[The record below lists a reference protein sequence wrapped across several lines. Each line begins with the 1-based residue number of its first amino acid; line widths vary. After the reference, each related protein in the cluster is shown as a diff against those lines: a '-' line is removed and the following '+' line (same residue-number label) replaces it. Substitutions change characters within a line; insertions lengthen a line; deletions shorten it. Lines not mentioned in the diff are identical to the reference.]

1 MNAPQILMYNLDN
14 PRKLKILMICGQ
26 LKIKAR
32 SVAVSDYAQPIGAL
46 AGLRSRTDAV
56 YSGTGFPEEM
66 LLMAGFAPQTLD
78 ALLRAFRSYRVASV
92 ALKAV
97 LTPVNAE
104 WDSVRLH
111 EELSREHEAAAK
123 GGKAHGA

>member
-32 SVAVSDYAQPIGAL
+32 CVAVSDYAQPIGAL
-46 AGLRSRTDAV
+46 AGLRNRTDAV
-56 YSGTGFPEEM
+56 YSGAGFPEEM
-66 LLMAGFAPQTLD
+66 LLMANFSG
-78 ALLRAFRSYRVASV
+78 ALLNGFLNAMRQNRLPGIP
-92 ALKAV
+92 LKAV
-97 LTPVNAE
+97 LTDANAD

-111 EELSREHEAAAK
+111 DEILREHIAMHSQDK
-123 GGKAHGA
+123 K

>member
-66 LLMAGFAPQTLD
+66 LLMVNFSG
-78 ALLRAFRSYRVASV
+78 ALLNGFLNAMRQNRLPGIP
-92 ALKAV
+92 LKAV
-97 LTPVNAE
+97 LTEANAD

-111 EELSREHEAAAK
+111 DEILREHIAMHSQNK
-123 GGKAHGA
+123 K

>member
-66 LLMAGFAPQTLD
+66 LLMANFSG
-78 ALLRAFRSYRVASV
+78 ALLNGFLNAMRQNRLPGIP
-92 ALKAV
+92 LKAV
-97 LTPVNAE
+97 LTEANAD

-111 EELSREHEAAAK
+111 DEILREHIAMHNQNK
-123 GGKAHGA
+123 M

>member
-66 LLMAGFAPQTLD
+66 LLMANFSGTLLNGFLNAMRQNRLPGIP
-78 ALLRAFRSYRVASV
+78 
-92 ALKAV
+92 LKAV
-97 LTPVNAE
+97 LTEANAD

-111 EELSREHEAAAK
+111 DEILREHIAMHSQNK
-123 GGKAHGA
+123 K

>member
-56 YSGTGFPEEM
+56 YLGAGFPEEM
-66 LLMAGFAPQTLD
+66 LLMANFSG
-78 ALLRAFRSYRVASV
+78 ALLNGFLNAMRQNRLPGIP
-92 ALKAV
+92 LKAV
-97 LTPVNAE
+97 LTDSNAD

-111 EELSREHEAAAK
+111 DEILREHIAMHSQNK
-123 GGKAHGA
+123 K

>member
-66 LLMAGFAPQTLD
+66 LLMANFSG
-78 ALLRAFRSYRVASV
+78 ALLNGFLNAMRQNRLPGIP
-92 ALKAV
+92 LKAV
-97 LTPVNAE
+97 LTDANAD

-111 EELSREHEAAAK
+111 DEILREHIAMHNQNK
-123 GGKAHGA
+123 K

>member
-56 YSGTGFPEEM
+56 YSGAGFPEEM
-66 LLMAGFAPQTLD
+66 LLMANFSG
-78 ALLRAFRSYRVASV
+78 ALLNGFLNAMRQNRLPGIP
-92 ALKAV
+92 LKAV
-97 LTPVNAE
+97 LTDANAD

-111 EELSREHEAAAK
+111 DEILREHIAMHSQNTK
-123 GGKAHGA
+123 

>member
-56 YSGTGFPEEM
+56 YSGAGFPEEM
-66 LLMAGFAPQTLD
+66 LLMANFSG
-78 ALLRAFRSYRVASV
+78 ALLNGLLNAMRQNRLPGIP
-92 ALKAV
+92 LKAV
-97 LTPVNAE
+97 LTDATAD

-111 EELSREHEAAAK
+111 DEILREHIAMHSQNK
-123 GGKAHGA
+123 K

>member
-46 AGLRSRTDAV
+46 AGLRNRTEAV
-56 YSGTGFPEEM
+56 YSGAGFPEEM
-66 LLMAGFAPQTLD
+66 LLMANFSG
-78 ALLRAFRSYRVASV
+78 ALLNGFLNAMRQNRLPGIP
-92 ALKAV
+92 LKAV
-97 LTPVNAE
+97 LTDTNAD

-111 EELSREHEAAAK
+111 DEILREHIAMHSQNK
-123 GGKAHGA
+123 K

>member
-46 AGLRSRTDAV
+46 AGLRNRTDAV
-56 YSGTGFPEEM
+56 YSGAGFPEEM
-66 LLMAGFAPQTLD
+66 LLMANFSG
-78 ALLRAFRSYRVASV
+78 ALLNGFLNAMRQNRLPGIP
-92 ALKAV
+92 LKAV
-97 LTPVNAE
+97 LTDSNAD

-111 EELSREHEAAAK
+111 DEILREHIAMHSQNK
-123 GGKAHGA
+123 K

>member
-66 LLMAGFAPQTLD
+66 LLMANFSA
-78 ALLRAFRSYRVASV
+78 ALLNGFLNAMRQNRLPGIP
-92 ALKAV
+92 LKAV
-97 LTPVNAE
+97 LTDANAD

-111 EELSREHEAAAK
+111 DEILREHIAMHSQNK
-123 GGKAHGA
+123 K

>member
-66 LLMAGFAPQTLD
+66 LLMANFSG
-78 ALLRAFRSYRVASV
+78 ALLNGFLNAMRQNRLPGIP
-92 ALKAV
+92 LKAV
-97 LTPVNAE
+97 LTDANAD

-111 EELSREHEAAAK
+111 DESLREHIAMHSQNK
-123 GGKAHGA
+123 K

>member
-1 MNAPQILMYNLDN
+1 MNAPRILMYNLDN

-66 LLMAGFAPQTLD
+66 LLMANFSG
-78 ALLRAFRSYRVASV
+78 ALLNGFLNAMRQNRLPGIP
-92 ALKAV
+92 LKAV
-97 LTPVNAE
+97 LTDANAD

-111 EELSREHEAAAK
+111 DEILREHIAMHSQNK
-123 GGKAHGA
+123 K

>member
-66 LLMAGFAPQTLD
+66 LLMANFSG
-78 ALLRAFRSYRVASV
+78 ALLNGFLNAMRQNRLPGIP
-92 ALKAV
+92 LKAV
-97 LTPVNAE
+97 LTDANAD

-111 EELSREHEAAAK
+111 DEILREHIAMHSQNK
-123 GGKAHGA
+123 K

>member
-66 LLMAGFAPQTLD
+66 LLMANFSG
-78 ALLRAFRSYRVASV
+78 ALLNGFLTAMRQNRLPGIP
-92 ALKAV
+92 LKAV
-97 LTPVNAE
+97 LTDSNAD

-111 EELSREHEAAAK
+111 DEILREHIAMHSQNK
-123 GGKAHGA
+123 K

>member
-46 AGLRSRTDAV
+46 AGLRNRTDAV
-56 YSGTGFPEEM
+56 YSGAGFPEEM
-66 LLMAGFAPQTLD
+66 LLMANFSG
-78 ALLRAFRSYRVASV
+78 ALLNGFLNAMRQNRLPGIP
-92 ALKAV
+92 LKAV
-97 LTPVNAE
+97 LTDANAD

-111 EELSREHEAAAK
+111 DEILREHIAMHSQDK
-123 GGKAHGA
+123 K

>member
-26 LKIKAR
+26 MKIKAR

-66 LLMAGFAPQTLD
+66 LLMANFSG
-78 ALLRAFRSYRVASV
+78 ALLNGFLNAMRQNRLPGIP
-92 ALKAV
+92 LKAV
-97 LTPVNAE
+97 LTDTNAD
-104 WDSVRLH
+104 WNSVRLH
-111 EELSREHEAAAK
+111 DEILREHIAMHSQNK
-123 GGKAHGA
+123 K

>member
-66 LLMAGFAPQTLD
+66 LLMANFSG
-78 ALLRAFRSYRVASV
+78 ALLNGFLNAMRQNRLPGIP
-92 ALKAV
+92 LKAV
-97 LTPVNAE
+97 LTEANAD

-111 EELSREHEAAAK
+111 DEILREHIAMHSQNK
-123 GGKAHGA
+123 K

>member
-66 LLMAGFAPQTLD
+66 LLMANFRG
-78 ALLRAFRSYRVASV
+78 ALLNGFLNAMRQNRLPGLP
-92 ALKAV
+92 LKAV
-97 LTPVNAE
+97 LTDTNAD

-111 EELSREHEAAAK
+111 DEILREHIAMHSQNK
-123 GGKAHGA
+123 K

>member
-26 LKIKAR
+26 LRIKAR

-66 LLMAGFAPQTLD
+66 LLMANFSGVLLNGFLNAMRQNRLPGIP
-78 ALLRAFRSYRVASV
+78 
-92 ALKAV
+92 LKAV
-97 LTPVNAE
+97 LTEANAD

-111 EELSREHEAAAK
+111 DEILREHIAM
-123 GGKAHGA
+123 HGQNKK

>member
-66 LLMAGFAPQTLD
+66 LLMANFSG
-78 ALLRAFRSYRVASV
+78 ALLNGFLNAMRQNRLPGIP
-92 ALKAV
+92 LKAV
-97 LTPVNAE
+97 LTDSNAD

-111 EELSREHEAAAK
+111 DEILREHIAMHSQNK
-123 GGKAHGA
+123 K

>member
-56 YSGTGFPEEM
+56 YSGTGFLEEM
-66 LLMAGFAPQTLD
+66 LLMANFSG
-78 ALLRAFRSYRVASV
+78 ALLNGFLNAMRQNRLPGIP
-92 ALKAV
+92 LKAV
-97 LTPVNAE
+97 LTDANAD

-111 EELSREHEAAAK
+111 DEILREHIAMHSQNK
-123 GGKAHGA
+123 K

>member
-26 LKIKAR
+26 MKIKAR

-66 LLMAGFAPQTLD
+66 LLMANFSG
-78 ALLRAFRSYRVASV
+78 ALLNGFLNAMRQNRLPGIP
-92 ALKAV
+92 LKAV
-97 LTPVNAE
+97 LTDANAD

-111 EELSREHEAAAK
+111 DEILREHIAMHSQNK
-123 GGKAHGA
+123 K

>member
-56 YSGTGFPEEM
+56 YSGAGFPEEM
-66 LLMAGFAPQTLD
+66 LLMANFSG
-78 ALLRAFRSYRVASV
+78 ALLNGFLNAMRQNRLPGIP
-92 ALKAV
+92 LKAV
-97 LTPVNAE
+97 LTDTNAD

-111 EELSREHEAAAK
+111 DEILREHIAMHSQNK
-123 GGKAHGA
+123 K

>member
-26 LKIKAR
+26 LKIKAH

-46 AGLRSRTDAV
+46 AGLRNRTDAV
-56 YSGTGFPEEM
+56 YSGAGFPEEM
-66 LLMAGFAPQTLD
+66 LLMANFSG
-78 ALLRAFRSYRVASV
+78 ALLNSFLNAMRQNRLPGIP
-92 ALKAV
+92 LKAV
-97 LTPVNAE
+97 LTDTNAD

-111 EELSREHEAAAK
+111 DEILREHIAMHSQNK
-123 GGKAHGA
+123 K

>member
-66 LLMAGFAPQTLD
+66 LLMVNLSG
-78 ALLRAFRSYRVASV
+78 ALLNGFLNAMRQNRLPGIP
-92 ALKAV
+92 LKAV
-97 LTPVNAE
+97 LTEANAD

-111 EELSREHEAAAK
+111 DEILREHIAMHSQNK
-123 GGKAHGA
+123 K

>member
-46 AGLRSRTDAV
+46 AGLRNRTDAV
-56 YSGTGFPEEM
+56 YSGAGFPEEM
-66 LLMAGFAPQTLD
+66 LLMANFSG
-78 ALLRAFRSYRVASV
+78 ALLNGFLNAMRQNRLPGIP
-92 ALKAV
+92 LKAV
-97 LTPVNAE
+97 LTDANAD

-111 EELSREHEAAAK
+111 DEILREHTAMHSQNK
-123 GGKAHGA
+123 K

>member
-66 LLMAGFAPQTLD
+66 LLMANFSG
-78 ALLRAFRSYRVASV
+78 ALLNGFLNAMRQNRLPGIP
-92 ALKAV
+92 LKAV
-97 LTPVNAE
+97 LTDTNAD

-111 EELSREHEAAAK
+111 DEILREHIAMHSQNK
-123 GGKAHGA
+123 K

>member
-56 YSGTGFPEEM
+56 YSGAGFPEEM
-66 LLMAGFAPQTLD
+66 LLMANFSG
-78 ALLRAFRSYRVASV
+78 ALLNGFLNAMRQNRLPGIP
-92 ALKAV
+92 LKAV
-97 LTPVNAE
+97 LTDANAD

-111 EELSREHEAAAK
+111 DEILREHIAMHSQDK
-123 GGKAHGA
+123 K

>member
-56 YSGTGFPEEM
+56 YLGTGFPEEM
-66 LLMAGFAPQTLD
+66 LLMANFSG
-78 ALLRAFRSYRVASV
+78 ALLNGFLNAMRQNRLPGIP
-92 ALKAV
+92 LKAV
-97 LTPVNAE
+97 LTDANAD

-111 EELSREHEAAAK
+111 DEILREHIAMHSQNK
-123 GGKAHGA
+123 K

>member
-56 YSGTGFPEEM
+56 YSGTGFLEEM
-66 LLMAGFAPQTLD
+66 LLMANFSG
-78 ALLRAFRSYRVASV
+78 ALLNGFLNAMRQNRLPGIP
-92 ALKAV
+92 LKAV
-97 LTPVNAE
+97 LTDTNAD

-111 EELSREHEAAAK
+111 DEILREHIAMHSQNK
-123 GGKAHGA
+123 K

>member
-66 LLMAGFAPQTLD
+66 LLMANFSG
-78 ALLRAFRSYRVASV
+78 ALLNGFLNAMRQNRLPGIP
-92 ALKAV
+92 LKAV
-97 LTPVNAE
+97 LTDANAD

-111 EELSREHEAAAK
+111 DEILREHIAM
-123 GGKAHGA
+123 HGQNKK

>member
-66 LLMAGFAPQTLD
+66 LLMVNFSG
-78 ALLRAFRSYRVASV
+78 ALLNGFLNAMRQNRLPGIP
-92 ALKAV
+92 LKAV
-97 LTPVNAE
+97 LTDANAD

-111 EELSREHEAAAK
+111 DEILREHIAMHSQNK
-123 GGKAHGA
+123 K

>member
-1 MNAPQILMYNLDN
+1 MNAPQILMYNVDN

-66 LLMAGFAPQTLD
+66 LLMANFSG
-78 ALLRAFRSYRVASV
+78 ALLNSV
-92 ALKAV
+92 LNAMRQNRLPGIPLKAV
-97 LTPVNAE
+97 LTDTNAD

-111 EELSREHEAAAK
+111 DEILREHIAMHSQNK
-123 GGKAHGA
+123 K

>member
-32 SVAVSDYAQPIGAL
+32 SVAVSDYAQPIGVL
-46 AGLRSRTDAV
+46 AGLRNRTDAV
-56 YSGTGFPEEM
+56 YSGAGFPEEM
-66 LLMAGFAPQTLD
+66 LLMVNFSG
-78 ALLRAFRSYRVASV
+78 ALLNGFLNAMRQNRLPGIP
-92 ALKAV
+92 LKAV
-97 LTPVNAE
+97 LTDTNAD

-111 EELSREHEAAAK
+111 DEILREHIAMHSQNK
-123 GGKAHGA
+123 K

>member
-46 AGLRSRTDAV
+46 AGLRNRTDAV
-56 YSGTGFPEEM
+56 YSGAGFPEEM
-66 LLMAGFAPQTLD
+66 LLMANFSG
-78 ALLRAFRSYRVASV
+78 ALLNGFLNAMRQNRLPGIP
-92 ALKAV
+92 LKAV
-97 LTPVNAE
+97 LTDANAD

-111 EELSREHEAAAK
+111 DEILREHIAMHSQNK
-123 GGKAHGA
+123 K